1 MKQILAVFVLMFTA
15 FQVFAQPAQAPANPP
30 KVSKA
35 KQKVDDVPAKKPAAK
50 KPAKKADAKA
60 APAKK

>member
-1 MKQILAVFVLMFTA
+1 MKAIVTALVLAFSSVA
-15 FQVFAQPAQAPANPP
+15 FAQAPATPANPP

>member
-1 MKQILAVFVLMFTA
+1 MKALALALALSFSTA
-15 FQVFAQPAQAPANPP
+15 VFAQANDTPAGPP
-30 KVSKA
+30 KTSKA
-35 KQKVDDVPAKKPAAK
+35 KQKVDDIPAKKPAAK

>member
-1 MKQILAVFVLMFTA
+1 MNALALAFALTFSTAVF
-15 FQVFAQPAQAPANPP
+15 AQAPATPASAP

-35 KQKVDDVPAKKPAAK
+35 KQKVDDVPAKKPAVK
-50 KPAKKADAKA
+50 KPAKKAEAKP